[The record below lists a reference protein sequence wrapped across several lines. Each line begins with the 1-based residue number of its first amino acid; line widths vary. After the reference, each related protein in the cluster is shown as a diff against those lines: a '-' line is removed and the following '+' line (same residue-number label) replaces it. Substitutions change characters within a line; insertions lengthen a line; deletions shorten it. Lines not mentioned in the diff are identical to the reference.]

1 MIVLKDICFS
11 YEDTEVV
18 KNCSISFALDEL
30 HLLVGP
36 NGVGKTTLAMILK
49 GLLKPNRGRVV
60 SPRGEIGDLRKEMGL
75 LFQFPEDLFFNDTV
89 FEEIAYGARRRKLE
103 GIEEK
108 INGLV
113 DFLGMDR
120 KILDSSPFNISYGE
134 KRLVAFAS
142 ILIWEPSYL
151 ILDEPF
157 SGIDW
162 QFRGKIAEI
171 IKSLKD
177 KIGVMIISQDLDSVI
192 SFVDKVSLILDGK
205 AVFSLPPAEVNW
217 DEVYAAGCDIPSAVR
232 LAKKLRDNGIE
243 LAADASPYTIPS
255 LIDALKR

>member
-11 YEDTEVV
+11 YEDKEVV
-18 KNCSISFALDEL
+18 KNCSMSFDMNEF

-36 NGVGKTTLAMILK
+36 NGAGKTTLAMLLK
-49 GLLKPNRGRVV
+49 GLLKPSRGRVV
-60 SPRGEIGDLRKEMGL
+60 SPRGEIGDLRKEMGF

-89 FEEIAYGARRRKLE
+89 FKEITYGARKRELE
-103 GIEEK
+103 NIEEK
-108 INGLV
+108 INGIIDL
-113 DFLGMDR
+113 LSLDR
-120 KILDSSPFNISYGE
+120 KILDSSPFNLSYGE
-134 KRLVAFAS
+134 KRLVALAS

-162 QFRGKIAEI
+162 QFRSRIAEV
-171 IKSLKD
+171 IKSLKE
-177 KIGVMIISQDLDSVI
+177 KVGIMIISQELDNFI
-192 SFVDKVSLILDGK
+192 SFVDRVSLILEGK

-232 LAKKLRDNGIE
+232 LAKKLRDSGIE
-243 LAADASPYTIPS
+243 LDSGASPYTIPG
-255 LIDALKR
+255 LVDALKR

>member
-11 YEDTEVV
+11 YEDKEVI
-18 KNCSISFALDEL
+18 KNCSLSFDANEL
-30 HLLVGP
+30 HLLIGP
-36 NGVGKTTLAMILK
+36 NGAGKTTLAMMLK
-49 GLLKPNRGRVV
+49 GLLKPSRGRVV
-60 SPRGEIGDLRKEMGL
+60 SPRGEIDDLRKEMGF

-89 FEEIAYGARRRKLE
+89 SDEIAYGARKRKLE
-103 GIEEK
+103 DAEEK
-108 INGLV
+108 LNGIV
-113 DFLGMDR
+113 DLLGLNR
-120 KILDSSPFNISYGE
+120 GILDSSPFDLSYGE
-134 KRLVAFAS
+134 KRLVALAS

-177 KIGVMIISQDLDSVI
+177 KIGVTIISQDLDSII

-217 DEVYAAGCDIPSAVR
+217 DEVYGVGCDIPSAVR
-232 LAKKLRDNGIE
+232 LAKKLKDNGIE
-243 LAADASPYTIPS
+243 LAPEVFPYTIEG
-255 LIDALKR
+255 LVDALKR